1 MAKIAYLSMIIVII
15 VLPVR
20 MSRRSTERG
29 PRRAVSLYVIACLGY
44 YFGLAYV
51 IPRLG

>member
-1 MAKIAYLSMIIVII
+1 MAKITYLSMIIAII

-20 MSRRSTERG
+20 LSRRSTERG
-29 PRRAVSLYVIACLGY
+29 PRRAVSLYVLACVGY

-51 IPRLG
+51 IPKLG

>member
-1 MAKIAYLSMIIVII
+1 MAKIAYLSMIIAII
-15 VLPVR
+15 VIPVR
-20 MSRRSTERG
+20 MSRRSTEGG
-29 PRRAVSLYVIACLGY
+29 PRRAVSLYVIACVGY

>member
-1 MAKIAYLSMIIVII
+1 MAKIAYLSMIIAII
-15 VLPVR
+15 VIPVR

-29 PRRAVSLYVIACLGY
+29 PRRAVSLYVIACVGY

>member
-1 MAKIAYLSMIIVII
+1 MAKIAYLSMIIAII
-15 VLPVR
+15 VIPVR
-20 MSRRSTERG
+20 MSRRTIER
-29 PRRAVSLYVIACLGY
+29 PRRAVSVYVVACVGY